1 MLKLVVY
8 KHLLIIVLLAYPKL
22 KEALIIMIQ
31 IIYAGYFQTLALSQ
45 KTELLINV
53 LGTYF
58 VPLTIH
64 KYVKI
69 APKIIIIISLTFHS
83 ENSILEFVPVYV
95 FSG

>member
-1 MLKLVVY
+1 M
-8 KHLLIIVLLAYPKL
+8 
-22 KEALIIMIQ
+22 EALIIMIQ
-31 IIYAGYFQTLALSQ
+31 IIYEATNFQTLALSQ

-83 ENSILEFVPVYV
+83 ENSILEFVPAYV

>member
-1 MLKLVVY
+1 
-8 KHLLIIVLLAYPKL
+8 
-22 KEALIIMIQ
+22 MIQ